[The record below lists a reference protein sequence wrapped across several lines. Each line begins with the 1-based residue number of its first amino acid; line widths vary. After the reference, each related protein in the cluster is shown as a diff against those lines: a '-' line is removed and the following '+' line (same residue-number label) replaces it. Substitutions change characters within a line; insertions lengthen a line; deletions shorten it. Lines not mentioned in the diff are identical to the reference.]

1 MYRRMVLTNQGR
13 SPRQHSRHSHSLVDR
28 PGTQS
33 WSGRPAGLQCTPL
46 FCHYWCKGLN
56 WGLIWKGHFDFR
68 SSEINR
74 GECVLQQFV
83 PSAESRASKV
93 GGWQISCTWEV
104 KHPLHLV
111 LVLGGWYLVFGLDCT
126 CYLYLVLVCT
136 CYLYL
141 VLNCTWGVRQTLIN
155 SRPQMEPRLES
166 YCPPVTLS
174 SPLPPTFLH
183 LCEQV
188 EVDLMHP
195 GRHECN
201 GPKMNGPLLPYL

>member
-1 MYRRMVLTNQGR
+1 MVLTNQGR

-33 WSGRPAGLQCTPL
+33 WSGRPAGLQCTPS
-46 FCHYWCKGLN
+46 FCH
-56 WGLIWKGHFDFR
+56 WGLISKDHFYSRSKGVCFATICSIR
-68 SSEINR
+68 RE
-74 GECVLQQFV
+74 
-83 PSAESRASKV
+83 
-93 GGWQISCTWEV
+93 QISCTWGV

-111 LVLGGWYLVFGLDCT
+111 LVLGAWYLVVGLDCT

-155 SRPQMEPRLES
+155 SRLQMEPRLES